1 MIVTSFFWKFCERS
15 SVQFFQFIIMLVIAA
30 FLAPGAFGEIL
41 LIMSIVLITNIC
53 ITGGLTLSLI
63 QNIDSTEKDFS
74 TLFYFN
80 LIIATILYSLLFII
94 SPIIAPFF
102 DEINE
107 FEVIIRVL
115 GLLLFISSFQV
126 IQQAYVM
133 KHQQFRSLCVSS
145 IVAAFVAASIVL
157 LTISL
162 GGGVWA
168 FVAWHLAF
176 NFFQMV
182 ILHIYIRWLPTTGFS
197 FQSMRSIMGFGW
209 KLTASSLIDSAYTN
223 GQYIFIGNLFSP
235 ATLAFY
241 NRGEQFP
248 NLLINNLNSTLQSV
262 LLPQLAK
269 YQHNRID
276 FKQFLRNSIATSS
289 FIIFLLLF
297 CLATF
302 ADPLIKFLFQDSW
315 LPLITYVQ
323 LFCFVFAFWPVHTIY
338 LQALNALGRSDLFLK
353 LELLKKSLSIIV
365 LVSVFPFG
373 IKAVMISMGI
383 LSIGSLLI
391 NGFPLK
397 KLVGYSLMEQFRD
410 IGPSFITS
418 ALLTVLMILLQTF
431 LSTNVIFIMTT
442 ILVGIFLYIF
452 IAKLLQLQGYL
463 SIKAFLNQL
472 PTLYKE
478 KIILRKKRLS
488 NE

>member
-15 SVQFFQFIIMLVIAA
+15 SVQFFQFLIMLLIAA
-30 FLAPGAFGEIL
+30 FLAPDAFGEIL

-53 ITGGLTLSLI
+53 ITGGLSLSLI
-63 QNIDSTEKDFS
+63 QNIDSAEEDFS

-80 LIIATILYSLLFII
+80 FFIATILYSLLFII

-102 DEINE
+102 EIDQ
-107 FEVIIRVL
+107 FEKIIRVL

-133 KHQQFRSLCVSS
+133 KHQQFRSLFVSS
-145 IVAAFVAASIVL
+145 IVGAFGAAGIVL

-168 FVAWHLAF
+168 FVAWHLSF
-176 NFFQMV
+176 NFLQIV

-197 FQSMRSIMGFGW
+197 FQSIRRIMGFGW
-209 KLTASSLIDSAYTN
+209 KLTASALIDSAYTN

-248 NLLINNLNSTLQSV
+248 NLLINNLNGSLQSV

-269 YQHNRID
+269 YQKNRIK
-276 FKQFLRNSIATSS
+276 FKQFLRNSITTSS
-289 FIIFLLLF
+289 FIIFPLLF

-302 ADPLIKFLFQDSW
+302 ADPLIKILFQDSW
-315 LPLITYVQ
+315 LPVIAYVQ
-323 LFCFVFAFWPVHTIY
+323 LFCFAFAFWPVHTIY

-365 LVSVFPFG
+365 LVCVFPLG
-373 IKAVMISMGI
+373 IKAVIISMGI
-383 LSIGSLLI
+383 LSIGSLVI

-397 KLVGYSLMEQFRD
+397 KLVGYSFMEQFRD

-418 ALLTVLMILLQTF
+418 TLLTGLTILLQTF
-431 LSTNVIFIMTT
+431 LSTNVFFIMTT
-442 ILVGIFLYIF
+442 ILLGIFLYIF
-452 IAKLLQLQGYL
+452 IAKLLRLQGYL

-478 KIILRKKRLS
+478 KIIFKK
-488 NE
+488 EEVIK